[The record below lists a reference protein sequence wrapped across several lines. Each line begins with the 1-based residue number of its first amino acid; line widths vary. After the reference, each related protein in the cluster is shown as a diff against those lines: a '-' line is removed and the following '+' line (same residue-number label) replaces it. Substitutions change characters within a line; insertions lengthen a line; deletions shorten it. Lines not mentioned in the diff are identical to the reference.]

1 MYIVSMV
8 VCRYGYFTSSHE
20 YPLKLFSNHH
30 GHPVVCQELFWTVE
44 SEAIIISITLIVA
57 ETPKRPIHLQR
68 ARSDNRRQ
76 TQQAPHLYV
85 PQIILQRASKLPTFL
100 EVHNCVIRETRDLW
114 NSHSKHGK
122 VIFFI
127 IPI

>member
-1 MYIVSMV
+1 MYIVTMV
-8 VCRYGYFTSSHE
+8 VCLYGHFRNSYEHPS
-20 YPLKLFSNHH
+20 KLFSNHH

-44 SEAIIISITLIVA
+44 SETIITRITLIVA
-57 ETPKRPIHLQR
+57 ETPKRPIHLQHTR

-100 EVHNCVIRETRDLW
+100 EVHNCVIQDGTLTVNMER
-114 NSHSKHGK
+114 
-122 VIFFI
+122 
-127 IPI
+127 